1 METLYTTIIVYII
14 LELFEIQWQKAENMM
29 QMLIRMHKNYQKSI
43 LWFFVLHPTFY
54 FAIWLALVTDYNTS
68 ALLMLLI
75 KTIDLVIK
83 VLLIQQ
89 IFEKR
94 EISQEMSMMMQT
106 PLHPLMPYIGLVIY
120 TPLVVFAFFS

>member
-29 QMLIRMHKNYQKSI
+29 QMLIRMHMNYQKSI
-43 LWFFVLHPTFY
+43 LWFFILHPTFY
-54 FAIWLALVTDYNTS
+54 FSIWLVMATDYNTS

-94 EISQEMSMMMQT
+94 EISQEMSMMMQA

-120 TPLVVFAFFS
+120 TPLVIFSFFS